1 MRAIGVARVETLY
14 LWIDG
19 WMSAQGKMAT
29 GKERSSFQYLSP
41 LGAVKDFFDSLSELR
56 TTSLGEHQG
65 AQVKER

>member
-1 MRAIGVARVETLY
+1 
-14 LWIDG
+14 
-19 WMSAQGKMAT
+19 MAT
-29 GKERSSFQYLSP
+29 GKEGSSFQYLSP